1 MHRFIVTPSALN
13 QATLVLDAA
22 DSHHAAVV
30 LRVEPGEA
38 VRLLDGRGGMADGR
52 VLEVGKRAVVVEIT
66 GRRKAQPRIGE
77 VILVAAVTKGKAWE
91 LTLQKA
97 TELDVTGI
105 VPVFCRRCVVK
116 VDPAERPRR
125 QLDWQRTVNEAAKQ
139 CGTPWIPRVEAP
151 VDLEEWLKPSS
162 LLDLGLVASLVP
174 DSREVGELLGAHA
187 DARRVG
193 VVVGPEGDLEPGE
206 LQMLF
211 DRGFLPVTLGPTIL
225 RAETAA
231 LVSVAL
237 VAHELR
243 RRWGVAR

>member
-1 MHRFIVTPSALN
+1 MHRFIVTPLALD
-13 QATLVLDAA
+13 QATLALDAA

-30 LRVEPGEA
+30 LRVEPGED
-38 VRLLDGRGGMADGR
+38 VRLLDGRGGVADGR
-52 VLEVGKRAVVVEIT
+52 VLEVGKRAVVVEVT
-66 GRRKAQPRIGE
+66 GRRRAQPRSGE

-97 TELDVTGI
+97 TELDVAGI
-105 VPVFCRRCVVK
+105 VPVFTRRCVVK
-116 VDPAERPRR
+116 VDPAERPQR

-139 CGTPWIPRVEAP
+139 CGTPWIPRVKEP
-151 VDLEEWLKPSS
+151 VNLEEWLKSS
-162 LLDLGLVASLVP
+162 SPFDLALVAALVS
-174 DSREVGELLGAHA
+174 DSQEVGELLGEHA
-187 DARRVG
+187 NARRVG
-193 VVVGPEGDLEPGE
+193 VVVGPEGDFDPAE

-231 LVSVAL
+231 FASVAL

-243 RRWGVAR
+243 RRWGVVR